1 MATIEHSGRE
11 TQLSSQAGSS
21 TRPTWQS
28 SDVEVDQS
36 IPEDQPNFCFS
47 RMASRQASRAGRA
60 SRAASKA
67 KRRSRRYHH
76 ATSNSV
82 HTREESLFIMAVDAW
97 KTTTGRHFPTL
108 SELLH
113 VARSVGYHTPGQC
126 ACHHDHIDVG

>member
-1 MATIEHSGRE
+1 MSSVVRVLRNRQPSLPEKHS
-11 TQLSSQAGSS
+11 QLPEQASDDEPLDQPGWAFSRK
-21 TRPTWQS
+21 TARQS
-28 SDVEVDQS
+28 S
-36 IPEDQPNFCFS
+36 
-47 RMASRQASRAGRA
+47 RGGRTA
-60 SRAASKA
+60 ARNASKT

-113 VARSVGYHTPGQC
+113 VARTVGYHTPGQC